1 MAIDE
6 PKLGICAFCLV
17 LIGFTGHQKDMD
29 EHVEDSG
36 PEQQFID
43 TEESKPAVL
52 SSLERDNALDCN
64 DTGESFFSQWV
75 CKGCDWKRND
85 ETTLDRAWKRKIVL
99 NDGYPLCQMPKSG
112 CEDPRWEQKDDLY
125 HPSQGRRLDLPPW
138 AFTSPDELNDLSA
151 ISRPTQNKPVLP
163 RGVRGTMLPVIRINA
178 CVVKDHGSFVSESR
192 VKVRKERFSSRSS
205 RPYSTSSE
213 IKQSSEDGP
222 CKSAHEQDSHDSSK
236 NRGIVSMPKNR
247 LYKLD
252 ELRLHSGDWYF
263 LDGAGHER
271 GPLSFSELQAMA
283 DQGVIRKQTSVFRK
297 QDKIWV
303 PVTLSSE
310 PSGSRKHEEAATTLT
325 SLSEASGG
333 VLDGDQITFNRF
345 HGLHPQFIGYT
356 RGRLHEL
363 VMKSY
368 KSREFAAAINEVLDP
383 WISARQPKKEIE
395 KHIYNSGIDLSIY
408 FAFAQCFVVSLFDV
422 LLERR
427 KR

>member
-1 MAIDE
+1 
-6 PKLGICAFCLV
+6 
-17 LIGFTGHQKDMD
+17 MD
-29 EHVEDSG
+29 EHIEDRGIEDLNSG
-36 PEQQFID
+36 SEIKCLNA
-43 TEESKPAVL
+43 EESHAAVV
-52 SSLERDNALDCN
+52 SSLEMDNAFDYS

-85 ETTLDRAWKRKIVL
+85 ENSQDRYWKRKIVL
-99 NDGYPLCQMPKSG
+99 NDGYPLCQMPKST

-138 AFTSPDELNDLSA
+138 AFTSPDELNDVSTM
-151 ISRPTQNKPVLP
+151 SRPAQSKSVLP

-192 VKVRKERFSSRSS
+192 VKVRKERYSSRSS
-205 RPYSTSSE
+205 RPYSSSGD

-236 NRGIVSMPKNR
+236 NNALFSTPKDR

-252 ELRLHSGDWYF
+252 ELRLHVGEWYF

-271 GPLSFSELQAMA
+271 GPLSFSELQVMA
-283 DQGVIRKQTSVFRK
+283 DQGVIRKHTSVFRK

-310 PSGSRKHEEAATTLT
+310 PSGIVKHEEAAACLN
-325 SLSEASGG
+325 SLSETSGT
-333 VLDGDQITFNRF
+333 VLDGDQKTSNRF
-345 HGLHPQFIGYT
+345 HDLHPQFIGYT

-383 WISARQPKKEIE
+383 WMSARQPKKEIE
-395 KHIYNSGIDLSIY
+395 KHIGNSGIDPLY
-408 FAFAQCFVVSLFDV
+408 RFCTMFCCLFWYN
-422 LLERR
+422 LER
-427 KR
+427 